1 MTQSSLLVMFSN
13 ILTDLEKNEIN
24 LEEIPTIETNLV
36 EMNAKI
42 NGLIEQKKQE
52 EKKRYYALIAAE
64 KQRKITEYRNELR
77 KKMTAFMDE
86 NFKLHRE
93 NNIRQIIKTN
103 YNPSISELDNWLACE
118 KMYDYPYENSKESIL
133 KYIES
138 MFVPITMYHGG
149 WCDPPKPTIREPYG
163 IIVGEVIYMFILS
176 SIEYKDICVDDRL
189 DKYIKTKYSV
199 IHMELYKFWN
209 KKIDMKKISNN
220 SGEFDFYLDYKTN
233 NKYIKDLSVLTNIFL
248 AIRDKDDNND
258 YETIIESFKDYND
271 NEWSRITITRFL
283 LSKIL
288 NYISNSYVDL
298 NSNLPD
304 KFTMDNCFST
314 EDREDHINYFIEDN
328 FF

>member
-1 MTQSSLLVMFSN
+1 
-13 ILTDLEKNEIN
+13 
-24 LEEIPTIETNLV
+24 
-36 EMNAKI
+36 MNDKI
-42 NGLIEQKKQE
+42 NRLIEQKKQE
-52 EKKRYYALIAAE
+52 EKKRYHALIVAE
-64 KQRKITEYRNELR
+64 NERKRLENIKLHREKVKT
-77 KKMTAFMDE
+77 FMDK

-149 WCDPPKPTIREPYG
+149 YCDPPKLTIREPYG
-163 IIVGEVIYMFILS
+163 IIVGEGIYMFIS
-176 SIEYKDICVDDRL
+176 SSSWYKDICVDDRL
-189 DKYIKTKYSV
+189 DKYIQTKYSV
-199 IHMELYKFWN
+199 IDMNVYDYRN
-209 KKIDMKKISNN
+209 KKIDMKKIINHCE
-220 SGEFDFYLDYKTN
+220 EFDFYLDYKTN

-258 YETIIESFKDYND
+258 YETIIEYYTND
-271 NEWSRITITRFL
+271 IFAEKEWSRITITRFL

-298 NSNLPD
+298 NSKLPD

-314 EDREDHINYFIEDN
+314 EQREDHINYFIEQK
-328 FF
+328 FY